1 MKLSLRV
8 IATLAWR
15 NLWRN
20 YRRTLIMLA
29 AIVLGAWAMI
39 FMTAITR
46 GMVDGIVADGFK
58 FLPGHAQIHN
68 SAYLDDPSVEH
79 RIEMPSLELLTALA
93 SRDIVGW
100 SARVRVPAMISSER
114 DSRGV
119 VLLGVDP
126 AQELAVSFN
135 HDDLVQGRFLDS
147 ASDRGVVVG
156 RKMLEHLETKLGRRI
171 VLMSQTPD
179 NDVGDRGF
187 RIVGVYKASLA
198 SQEEMF
204 VYAGREVVQQMV
216 GIDDAVSEIAIL
228 GGDYRQLSP
237 WFEELQVAVDGQMV
251 LASWQ
256 ELDAYLALVLTM
268 QDSIGLILSFI
279 IFVVLSF
286 GLVNTMAMAV
296 FERVR
301 EIGLMLALGM
311 RPRSIL
317 AQVLVEAFFLLF
329 LGLILGNA
337 LAWFSLQ
344 PLLAGIDLSIIA
356 EGAEMYGIN
365 PVLYPS
371 LKPMDMVQATALVII
386 LGVLASLLPAWRAAR
401 LDPVKALNEH

>member
-1 MKLSLRV
+1 MSSSFRV
-8 IATLAWR
+8 VATLAWR

-29 AIVLGAWAMI
+29 AIVLGVWAMI
-39 FMTAITR
+39 FMTAIMR
-46 GMVDGIVADGFK
+46 GMIDGIVTGGIK
-58 FLPGHAQIHN
+58 FLPGHAQIHHP
-68 SAYLDDPSVEH
+68 AYRDDPSVEH
-79 RIEMPSLELLTALA
+79 QLGALSEELQAVLNSA
-93 SRDIVGW
+93 DIVGW

-119 VLLGVDP
+119 ILLGVDP
-126 AQELAVSFN
+126 AQELSVGFDKN
-135 HDDLVQGRFLDS
+135 DLVEGRFLAS
-147 ASDRGVVVG
+147 AADRGVVVG
-156 RKMLEHLETKLGRRI
+156 RKMLERLETKLGRRI

-179 NDVGDRGF
+179 NEVGDRGF
-187 RIVGVYKASLA
+187 RIVGVYRADLA

-204 VYAGREVVQQMV
+204 VYAGRDVVQAMV
-216 GIDDAVSEIAIL
+216 GITGVSEIAIQ
-228 GGDYRQLSP
+228 GPDYRDLSA
-237 WFEELQVAVDGQMV
+237 WFEQVQSVIGENQV
-251 LASWQ
+251 LTSWQ
-256 ELDAYLALVLTM
+256 ELDGYMALVLTM
-268 QDSIGLILSFI
+268 QDSVGLVLGLI

-301 EIGLMLALGM
+301 EIGLMQALGM
-311 RPRSIL
+311 RPATIL
-317 AQVLVEAFFLLF
+317 LQVLVEAFYLLV
-329 LGLILGNA
+329 LGLMLGNA

-344 PLLAGIDLSIIA
+344 PLLDGIDLSIIA

-371 LKPMDMVQATALVII
+371 LKPIDMVQATALVII

-401 LDPVKALNEH
+401 LDPIKALNEH